1 MTQFN
6 IKKWIKPGLYTTLDK
21 FSVVFLGFVNFFIL
35 SRVLSKSDFGV
46 WVLFTGL
53 VSVLET
59 LREGFIKQPLIALM
73 PTQHDTER
81 DRVGSAALTLNWG
94 YSILI
99 SILLFV
105 TSATL
110 EVFWDAY
117 PLATLL
123 QIYGFVNLIFVLFSH
138 YEYLQQTVLDF
149 KGIFV
154 GHLVRSLIPTLFI
167 LACISAGI
175 ELTLIKLVYS
185 VLAGNIIGLIFMMYF
200 GWKHRHQYLLPKIN
214 ELQSMLSFGKFS
226 LGTNIASLSIRNM
239 DSWMLGKMLST
250 VSVASYNPAIRVS
263 NLVEIPTL
271 TIANLV
277 FPKMAQYYR
286 SNDHTQSNQLYER
299 SVSLL
304 LSFMLPLSIIMFLW
318 SDQIVYLIAGKNYI
332 DSGYLLKITACYT
345 LFIPFG
351 RQFGILLDSA
361 RKPHVNFYVVLT
373 TAIVGSLITFVFIK
387 NWGITGAAFG
397 TLTTYFLRF
406 VFQQWWLYTYFG
418 VSTGAVF
425 RAVPGVYIGIF
436 KYIFK
441 NGS

>member
-250 VSVASYNPAIRVS
+250 VS
-263 NLVEIPTL
+263 
-271 TIANLV
+271 
-277 FPKMAQYYR
+277 
-286 SNDHTQSNQLYER
+286 
-299 SVSLL
+299 
-304 LSFMLPLSIIMFLW
+304 
-318 SDQIVYLIAGKNYI
+318 
-332 DSGYLLKITACYT
+332 
-345 LFIPFG
+345 
-351 RQFGILLDSA
+351 
-361 RKPHVNFYVVLT
+361 
-373 TAIVGSLITFVFIK
+373 
-387 NWGITGAAFG
+387 
-397 TLTTYFLRF
+397 
-406 VFQQWWLYTYFG
+406 
-418 VSTGAVF
+418 
-425 RAVPGVYIGIF
+425 
-436 KYIFK
+436 
-441 NGS
+441 